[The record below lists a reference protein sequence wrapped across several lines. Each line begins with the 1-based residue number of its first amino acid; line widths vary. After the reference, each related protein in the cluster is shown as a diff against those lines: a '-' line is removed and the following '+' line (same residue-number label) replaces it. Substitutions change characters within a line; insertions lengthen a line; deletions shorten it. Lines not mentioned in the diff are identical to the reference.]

1 MLPLKGPV
9 AAVAERLRG
18 RILHRQATVGVM
30 GLGYVG
36 LPLLLR
42 FGEVGFPVIGFD
54 IDGDKV
60 KLLNDGVSYIQHLQ
74 SERVAALLTSG
85 RFEATDD
92 IGRLDE
98 VDVVIVC
105 VPTPLTRQ
113 REPDLQYIEKTAE
126 HIRQTLRPGQ
136 LVCLESTTYP
146 GTTEEL
152 LLSRFAVTG
161 LTVGQD
167 FFLAFSP
174 EREDPGNAEFCTATI
189 PKVVGGVTPAC
200 LEVATTLYAQAVGQV
215 VQVSSTR
222 VAEATKILE
231 NVYRAVNIAL
241 VNELKIAFDRMA
253 IDIWEVIE
261 AARTK
266 PFGFQA
272 FYPGPGLGGHCI
284 PIDPFYLTWKAREY
298 GVATRFIELA
308 GEINS
313 AMPEYVVQK
322 LAEALNRQCRPLNGS
337 KVLVLGVA
345 YKKDTA
351 DIRESPALEVLDLLL
366 SRGAVA
372 SYSDPYFPRLPV
384 MRRHSLALASIP
396 LDGETLRAH
405 DAVLLITDHS
415 AFPYSLIHESVPLIV
430 DSRHAFRR
438 RGLVGD
444 HVVSA

>member
-1 MLPLKGPV
+1 MPPF
-9 AAVAERLRG
+9 AEHLTQ
-18 RILHRQATVGVM
+18 RILRREFTVGVV

-54 IDGDKV
+54 IDRDKI
-60 KLLNDGVSYIQHLQ
+60 KLLNSGASYIQHLQ
-74 SERVAALLTSG
+74 SDRVRALLAAG
-85 RFEATDD
+85 RLRATDD

-98 VDVVIVC
+98 VDAVVVC

-113 REPDLQYIEKTAE
+113 REPDLQYIERTGE
-126 HIRQTLRPGQ
+126 SIRQTLRPGQ

-152 LLSRFAVTG
+152 LLTRFAATG

-174 EREDPGNAEFCTATI
+174 EREDPGNTEFCTATI
-189 PKVVGGVTPAC
+189 PKVVGGVTPTC
-200 LEVATTLYAQAVGQV
+200 LEVASTLYTQAVGQV
-215 VQVSSTR
+215 VPVSSTR

-253 IDIWEVIE
+253 IDVWEVIE
-261 AARTK
+261 AAKTK

-308 GEINS
+308 GEVNS

-322 LAEALNRQCRPLNGS
+322 LGEALNQRRKPLNGS
-337 KVLVLGVA
+337 RVLVLGVA

-372 SYSDPYFPRLPV
+372 GYSDPYFPHLPV
-384 MRRHSLALASIP
+384 MRRHVLTLDSTP
-396 LDGETLRAH
+396 LDVGTLRAH

-415 AFPYSLIHESVPLIV
+415 AFPYAVIHESVPLIV

-438 RGLVGD
+438 RGLTGD